1 MISYSDTAL
10 TISETLQT
18 NAIVWIHS
26 LPEQEMGPS
35 RRILEDLE
43 SLAIVGGLPVF
54 AYAARNRAELVDLF
68 RQLTAKA
75 DQGLRPVLHVDAH
88 GTAADGLLLAPS
100 GERVGWSEI
109 IEDLRALNV
118 ATANNLT
125 CIFALCFGLHLYKQ
139 VSLKQPVP
147 AYLFCAPAEEISVG
161 SLEAQTLA
169 FYQEMNRTS
178 NVTAAFEATLG
189 GVMQSFHCQGLFLQ
203 SLVRYIRTYRN
214 GGMRQDR
221 LERMVTAVLQRD
233 GIENPSSAELKEARR
248 KIRETLK
255 PGQKVIDVFAQSFL
269 IGRAPAF
276 TYVDVDRFLERSVPS
291 GNLNRARR
299 RAER

>member
-1 MISYSDTAL
+1 MSDAQREPTRMKYYSDTTL

-43 SLAIVGGLPVF
+43 GLATVGGFPVF
-54 AYAARNRAELVDLF
+54 EYAVRNRAELSDVF

-75 DQGLRPVLHVDAH
+75 EQGLRPVLHVDAH
-88 GTAADGLLLAPS
+88 GTVADGLMLAPS

-109 IEDLRALNV
+109 IDDLRGLNV

-139 VSLKQPVP
+139 VSLKRPVP
-147 AYLFCAPAEEISVG
+147 AYLFCAPPEKISVG
-161 SLEAQTLA
+161 FLELQTVA
-169 FYQEMNRTS
+169 FYREMNRTS

-203 SLVRYIRTYRN
+203 SLLRYIRTYCIGR
-214 GGMRQDR
+214 MRQDR
-221 LERMVTAVLQRD
+221 LERMVTAVMKRND
-233 GIENPSSAELKEARR
+233 IVNPSSAQLKLARR
-248 KIRETLK
+248 EIREFLK
-255 PGQKVIDVFAQSFL
+255 PGQKVIDLFAPSFL

-276 TYVDVDRFLERSVPS
+276 TYADLDRILKRSVR
-291 GNLNRARR
+291 GG
-299 RAER
+299 

>member
-26 LPEQEMGPS
+26 LPGHEMGPS

-43 SLAIVGGLPVF
+43 GLATAGGFPVF
-54 AYAARNRAELVDLF
+54 EHGVRDRAELSDLF
-68 RQLTAKA
+68 RQLTARA
-75 DQGLRPVLHVDAH
+75 EQGLRPVLHVDAH
-88 GTAADGLLLAPS
+88 GTVAEGLLLAPS
-100 GERVGWSEI
+100 GERVGWGEVI
-109 IEDLRALNV
+109 GDLRTLNV

-147 AYLFCAPAEEISVG
+147 AYLFCAPPAEISVG
-161 SLEAQTLA
+161 FLEAQTLA
-169 FYQEMNRTS
+169 FYREMNRTS

-189 GVMQSFHCQGLFLQ
+189 EVMASFHCQGLFLQ
-203 SLVRYIRTYRN
+203 ALLRYIRTYCIGR
-214 GGMRQDR
+214 MRQDR
-221 LERMVTAVLQRD
+221 LERMVTAVLRRD
-233 GIENPSSAELKEARR
+233 GIVNPSSAQLQQVRRELR
-248 KIRETLK
+248 KSLQ
-255 PGQKVIDVFAQSFL
+255 PSQKVIDVFAPSFL

-276 TYVDVDRFLERSVPS
+276 SYADLDRILKRSAVT
-291 GNLNRARR
+291 ARSQR
-299 RAER
+299 RPASS

>member
-26 LPEQEMGPS
+26 LPESEMGPS

-43 SLAIVGGLPVF
+43 GLATAGGFPVF
-54 AYAARNRAELVDLF
+54 EYAVRDRAELSELF
-68 RQLTAKA
+68 KQLTTKA

-100 GERVGWSEI
+100 GERVGWVEV

-118 ATANNLT
+118 ATGNNLT
-125 CIFALCFGLHLYKQ
+125 SIFALCFGLHLYRQ
-139 VSLKQPVP
+139 VSLKRPVP
-147 AYLFCAPAEEISVG
+147 SYLFCAPPAEISVG
-161 SLEAQTLA
+161 FLEAQTLA
-169 FYQEMNRTS
+169 FYREMNRTA
-178 NVTAAFEATLG
+178 NVTAAFDATLG
-189 GVMQSFHCQGLFLQ
+189 AAMQSFHCQGLFLQ
-203 SLVRYIRTYRN
+203 SLLRYIRTYCIGRL
-214 GGMRQDR
+214 RQDR

-233 GIENPSSAELKEARR
+233 GIVNPSSAQLKQARQR
-248 KIRETLK
+248 IRESFK
-255 PGQKVIDVFAQSFL
+255 PGQQVIDVFAPSFL

-276 TYVDVDRFLERSVPS
+276 TYADLDRILKPFVPS
-291 GNLNRARR
+291 GRSQRR
-299 RAER
+299 SASS

>member
-1 MISYSDTAL
+1 MISYSGTAL

-43 SLAIVGGLPVF
+43 GLAITGGFPVF
-54 AYAARNRAELVDLF
+54 THRVRNRAELTGLF
-68 RQLTAKA
+68 KQLTAKA
-75 DQGLRPVLHVDAH
+75 EQGLRPVLHVDAH
-88 GTAADGLLLAPS
+88 GTVDEGLLLAPS

-139 VSLKQPVP
+139 VSLRRPAP
-147 AYLFCAPAEEISVG
+147 AYLFCAPPKEISVG
-161 SLEAQTLA
+161 FLEAQTLA
-169 FYQEMNRTS
+169 FYREMNRTL
-178 NVTAAFEATLG
+178 NVTAAFNATLG
-189 GVMQSFHCQGLFLQ
+189 GAMQSFHCQGLFLEALLQ
-203 SLVRYIRTYRN
+203 YIRTYCIGR
-214 GGMRQDR
+214 MRQDR
-221 LERMVTAVLQRD
+221 LERMVTAVLQRR
-233 GIENPSSAELKEARR
+233 GIVNPSTAQLKQVRR
-248 KIRETLK
+248 EIRESLE
-255 PGQKVIDVFAQSFL
+255 PSQKVIDLFSPLFL

-276 TYVDVDRFLERSVPS
+276 TYADLDRLLKRS
-291 GNLNRARR
+291 GR
-299 RAER
+299 RALSS

>member
-1 MISYSDTAL
+1 MISYSNTAL

-43 SLAIVGGLPVF
+43 GLATGDGFPVF
-54 AYAARNRAELVDLF
+54 EYAVRNRAELSDLF
-68 RQLTAKA
+68 RQLTVKA
-75 DQGLRPVLHVDAH
+75 EQGLRPVLHVDAH
-88 GTAADGLLLAPS
+88 GTVADGLMLAPS

-139 VSLKQPVP
+139 VSLKRPVP
-147 AYLFCAPAEEISVG
+147 AYLFCAPPEEISVG
-161 SLEAQTLA
+161 FLEAQTLA
-169 FYQEMNRTS
+169 FYREMSQTS

-189 GVMQSFHCQGLFLQ
+189 GVMQSFHCQGLFFQ
-203 SLVRYIRTYRN
+203 SLLRYIRTYCIGR
-214 GGMRQDR
+214 MRQDR
-221 LERMVTAVLQRD
+221 LERMVTAVLKRND
-233 GIENPSSAELKEARR
+233 IVNPSSAQLKQARR
-248 KIRETLK
+248 EVRASLK
-255 PGQKVIDVFAQSFL
+255 PGQKVIDLFAPSFL
-269 IGRAPAF
+269 IDRAPAF
-276 TYVDVDRFLERSVPS
+276 TYADLDRILKRSVAS
-291 GNLNRARR
+291 GLSHPGA
-299 RAER
+299 ASD